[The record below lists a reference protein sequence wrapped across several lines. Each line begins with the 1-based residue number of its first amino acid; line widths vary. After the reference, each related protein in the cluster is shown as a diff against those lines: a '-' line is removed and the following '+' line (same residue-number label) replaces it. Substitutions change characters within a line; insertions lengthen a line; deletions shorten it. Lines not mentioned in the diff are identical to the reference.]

1 MRSGALLEQFNRMG
15 SARKSL
21 IRKALDSATGTGE
34 ALIPEKL
41 EEIITNTIV
50 RLTPEMALVTPRYD
64 AQKFHEFNRITALP
78 AAGGAMGEGATTPTR
93 NSTYQRDTVELKVI
107 RRKGAVTNFLQD
119 SSQNYI
125 DAAAAEMENHLV
137 AHVYDLIAYSLWGNQ
152 DADQYSYDGIEQM
165 ISTNRT
171 NEASGGSVPSD
182 LSFLDDMIDL
192 NVEANGAM
200 HRKAFL
206 MSPKMQSKVSRLLT
220 NVRLQQGGQDGLAQ
234 VEIRGGWRLAAYRN
248 IPIIPSSAVRPK
260 GTMGAITVTD
270 AGAGGAITND
280 EYFFMV
286 APVTYNGEELASAE
300 NSVTTVGS
308 DTITVSWSAYT
319 GALYYKIYCGLT
331 TGGSNL
337 ALVKV
342 IPAFTYDAS
351 GTITGDRTDVTF
363 SSDPDSTD
371 PTTSTG
377 ETNTVPAHM
386 ASDVPLVATG
396 GVAPEN
402 VILWDLD
409 EYQGLGKMPYTNSA
423 GSRFG
428 GLVTIKPLAETDD
441 FLPFLV
447 KSYAALCPS
456 FEQTSVIHRGLRVD

>member
-1 MRSGALLEQFNRMG
+1 MRTGALLEQFNRMG
-15 SARKSL
+15 SVRKSL
-21 IRKALDSATGTGE
+21 IRKALDSSTGE
-34 ALIPEKL
+34 GQALVPEKL

-50 RLTPEMALVTPRYD
+50 RLTPEMALVTPRFD
-64 AQKFHEFNRITALP
+64 SQKFHEFNRITSLP
-78 AAGGAMGEGATTPTR
+78 SAGGAMGEGATTPTR
-93 NSTYQRDTVELKVI
+93 NSTYSRQSVEMKVI

-119 SSQNYI
+119 SASNYI

-137 AHVYDLIAYSLWGNQ
+137 AHIYDLITYNLWGNAN
-152 DADQYSYDGIEQM
+152 ADPYTYSGLEYY

-171 NEASGGSVPSD
+171 REGAGGTVPTD
-182 LSFLDDMIDL
+182 LSFLDDMIDA

-220 NVRLQQGGQDGLAQ
+220 NVRLQQGGQDGMAQ
-234 VEIRGGWRLAAYRN
+234 VEIQGGWRLAAYRN
-248 IPIIPSSAVRPK
+248 IPIIPTSAVRPRA
-260 GTMGAITVTD
+260 TMGTVTVAS
-270 AGAGGAITND
+270 AGSGSAIADD
-280 EYFFMV
+280 EYFFRV

-300 NSVTTVGS
+300 VSETTTNA
-308 DTITVSWSAYT
+308 DTITLSWTAHD
-319 GALYYKIYCGLT
+319 GALFYKIYCGLT
-331 TGGSNL
+331 TGAANL
-337 ALVKV
+337 NLVKV
-342 IPAFTYDAS
+342 IPAFTYDAT
-351 GTITGDRTDVTF
+351 GTITGFREQVVF
-363 SSDPDSTD
+363 ESNPDATD

-377 ETNTVPAHM
+377 ETNTVPSHM
-386 ASDVPLVATG
+386 ENDVPLEATG

-447 KSYAALCPS
+447 KSYAAICPS
-456 FEQTSVIHRGLRVD
+456 FEQTSVVHRGLRVE